1 MDVFGVLLQPVIL
14 IPGVGLLILS
24 TAARFGQLEG
34 PARGPGGPDPDG
46 LLRRARR
53 FHIALIA
60 LYVAVLVLAISSI
73 GGGLIF
79 LLDRPPHGFV
89 TATVCLAVLAVL
101 VAVATLLTECRLAM
115 RMLGEEFRPR
125 PAAKEG

>member
-1 MDVFGVLLQPVIL
+1 MGVFGVLLQPVIL

-24 TAARFGQLEG
+24 TTARIGQLQG
-34 PARGPGGPDPDG
+34 ATGGPDPDS